1 MHLMWNGS
9 KNQSVLAGVC
19 PCVNLD
25 SQQNHIKTQNFVKHL
40 KVHQYSALICMPK
53 ASAVVS
59 GVKHRVPC
67 RELKGSLKFQSKHE
81 AGNDIKSSPRPTT
94 IFYCIIT
101 LETHMSFTHSSYGP
115 FLG

>member
-19 PCVNLD
+19 PYVDLD

-40 KVHQYSALICMPK
+40 KVHQYSALICIPK

-59 GVKHRVPC
+59 
-67 RELKGSLKFQSKHE
+67 Q
-81 AGNDIKSSPRPTT
+81 
-94 IFYCIIT
+94 
-101 LETHMSFTHSSYGP
+101 GP
-115 FLG
+115 STG